1 MEFEYVKEFIVTA
14 ETCNFSESADALFIS
29 QSTLSRHIRSLEE
42 SLGYDLFERTARKIK
57 LNRHGEIFL
66 EYAKQMMQIQEE
78 CLAAL
83 ENEADG
89 DTIRIATFSSSGKY
103 HMLDIFAK
111 FREDNPDYQI
121 SIFEADSLYNL
132 EKVRKG
138 ECDFAFVLEQEKE
151 VEGFEKI
158 RLTKD
163 ELVLIVPNGHAMAVR
178 SSIRAAELCGVP
190 VMMPGKN
197 SYVHK
202 LCMELFEQ
210 EQCEPNMAFT
220 SYRSENIINM
230 VEKGMGVALML
241 RKSAQEYMTQ
251 EMILIPI
258 EQGFE
263 VNVSLVY
270 RKSLEKRRI
279 NKRFLKCVSEVAEKF
294 DVKS

>member
-1 MEFEYVKEFIVTA
+1 MELEYVKEFIVTA
-14 ETCNFSESADALFIS
+14 KNCNFSESADALFIS

-66 EYAKQMMQIQEE
+66 EYAKQMMQVHEE
-78 CLAAL
+78 CLYAL
-83 ENEADG
+83 ENEMDG
-89 DTIRIATFSSSGKY
+89 DMVRVATFSSSGKY

-151 VEGFEKI
+151 TEGFEVL

-163 ELVLIVPNGHAMAVR
+163 ELVLIVPKDHIMAR
-178 SSIRAAELCGVP
+178 QSQICARDLCGVP

-197 SYVHK
+197 TYVHR
-202 LCMELFEQ
+202 LCMKLFEQ
-210 EQCEPNMAFT
+210 EKCDPNVAFT
-220 SYRSENIINM
+220 SYRSENIIKM
-230 VEKGMGVALML
+230 VEKGMGIALML

-251 EMILIPI
+251 DMVLILIDR
-258 EQGFE
+258 GFE
-263 VNVSLVY
+263 VNVSLAY

-279 NKRFLKCVSEVAEKF
+279 NQRFLKCVKEVAEKF
-294 DVKS
+294 VVES